1 MARTRPSPI
10 QHSPCT
16 PAVTANASR
25 LLPHH
30 TAATNPRHAR
40 HAPELRN
47 GLIFSTNNAVTK
59 AGEEGRSQ
67 PAPKAAPVA
76 GVEHKARARPTAPWP
91 PEMKFHTDHATTPW
105 PTRTRGPYR
114 SHADQS
120 QPTFENAEQQASS
133 SGDQSP
139 PDHPR
144 AAGPPTVPDPQRQ
157 TRPQLNAT
165 SSLSTSN
172 STHPQPITRLR
183 HNFERDPAEPVAPD
197 ADRILGEREGHHE

>member
-1 MARTRPSPI
+1 MSATGGVMVKWIVVWAGLWSWCWWRPVGMT
-10 QHSPCT
+10 T
-16 PAVTANASR
+16 PTQQPS
-25 LLPHH
+25 LLPPLKRRPQQPRRPLW
-30 TAATNPRHAR
+30 AT
-40 HAPELRN
+40 
-47 GLIFSTNNAVTK
+47 
-59 AGEEGRSQ
+59 RSG
-67 PAPKAAPVA
+67 VA
-76 GVEHKARARPTAPWP
+76 KTH
-91 PEMKFHTDHATTPW
+91 DLD
-105 PTRTRGPYR
+105 R

-172 STHPQPITRLR
+172 STPPQPISHLR
-183 HNFERDPAEPVAPD
+183 HNSERDPTRHPKTGSV
-197 ADRILGEREGHHE
+197 LGNSTW